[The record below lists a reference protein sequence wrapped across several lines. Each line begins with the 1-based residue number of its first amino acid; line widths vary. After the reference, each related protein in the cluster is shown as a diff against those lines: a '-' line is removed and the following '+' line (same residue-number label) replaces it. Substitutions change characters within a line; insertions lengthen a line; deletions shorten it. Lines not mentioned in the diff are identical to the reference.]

1 MKAKSG
7 PQSRLLVTL
16 EAAIKSAA
24 NPIEGQCLRAER
36 AALLAR
42 QGQLERA
49 QGVIDELNSQLAWQ
63 PRSNVVR
70 GWVAL
75 AEGLHGYYSVIGV
88 GGHEQVELAYK
99 LAHDSGAAG
108 ARLRAT
114 TAAWLANLAFG
125 DEDAARMVTLVRE
138 SLDTAAPE
146 HRGARARATLVAGF
160 AYHFGGQGARAQPW
174 YDASRR
180 HAIADGDEAHLS
192 ALMHNQAWMRAAQA
206 RMALQFDE
214 RGAAAGDMQAVT
226 QALVGAESIGHY
238 DAGIGTASL
247 GSLVPMLRAQVL
259 TAQGRW
265 AEALDLFAANFDTAL
280 NEGLKRIAACLLADR
295 AWCEWH
301 EGHADQAR
309 TLSAAAEQ
317 ALAEPIDTDDRAMAL
332 ARLAQVRD
340 ALGEAGVAAKHR
352 AESLH
357 LHAQHCAQQQ
367 RTVALLDE
375 VLAGLDPKLL

>member
-1 MKAKSG
+1 MKAKSA
-7 PQSRLLVTL
+7 PRSRLLATL
-16 EAAIKSAA
+16 EEAIKKATS
-24 NPIEGQCLRAER
+24 PIEAQCLRAER

-63 PRSNVVR
+63 PHNNLVR

-75 AEGLHGYYSVIGV
+75 AEGLHGYYSVIGI
-88 GGHEQVELAYK
+88 GGHEQMELAYK
-99 LAHDSGAAG
+99 LAHDSGPAG
-108 ARLRAT
+108 TRLRAT

-125 DEDAARMVTLVRE
+125 DEDAARMVALIRE
-138 SLDTAAPE
+138 ALDTAAPE

-160 AYHFGGQGARAQPW
+160 AYHFGGQSARAQPW
-174 YDASRR
+174 YEASRR

-206 RMALQFDE
+206 RMALLFDD
-214 RGAAAGDMQAVT
+214 RGGAPGDMQAVT

-259 TAQGRW
+259 TSQGRW
-265 AEALDLFAANFDTAL
+265 AEALDLFTANFDSAL
-280 NEGLKRIAACLLADR
+280 SEGLKRIAACLLADR

-301 EGHADQAR
+301 EGRADKAR
-309 TLSAAAEQ
+309 ALAGAAEQ
-317 ALAEPIDTDDRAMAL
+317 ALTEPIDTDDRAMAL
-332 ARLAQVRD
+332 ARLAQLRG
-340 ALGEAGVAAKHR
+340 ALGEGGMAAKHR
-352 AESLH
+352 AESQR
-357 LHAQHCAQQQ
+357 LHAQHVAQQQ

-375 VLAGLDPKLL
+375 ALAGIAPASA